1 MQNVTGQSAIS
12 TRVLNAAIV
21 SKNELSRISENA
33 DAIRAK
39 AMELTDSWEG
49 VMFALPSED
58 LERIA
63 LALGFTPEVAENIH
77 NEIRSLGYA
86 KTQSMAGPASIA
98 TYHASDVSLLALR
111 GVTDFDNALS
121 HVNDSNLQQLLNDNQ
136 DTFQRIRNA
145 LPEHAARMNFKPE
158 TAAAVLKS
166 LGANISPDLLYEICP
181 KYGTSSVIDLEGR
194 RGVTTEFIR
203 CVTLT
208 LGTTVS

>member
-33 DAIRAK
+33 NAIRAK